1 MNAAELIEDIKKLSP
16 EEQRKVFNFVAQ
28 FERASLGL
36 PPVRYATDEEFR
48 SAAKHV
54 FEKHDEL
61 FRKLAAS
68 ERTERESTLPGS
80 SV

>member
-1 MNAAELIEDIKKLSP
+1 MNAAEVIENIKKLP
-16 EEQRKVFNFVAQ
+16 PDEQRRVFNFVEQ
-28 FERASLGL
+28 HERASLGL

-48 SAAKHV
+48 SAANHV

-61 FRKLAAS
+61 FRNLAVS
-68 ERTERESTLPGS
+68 ERAERESTLPGS